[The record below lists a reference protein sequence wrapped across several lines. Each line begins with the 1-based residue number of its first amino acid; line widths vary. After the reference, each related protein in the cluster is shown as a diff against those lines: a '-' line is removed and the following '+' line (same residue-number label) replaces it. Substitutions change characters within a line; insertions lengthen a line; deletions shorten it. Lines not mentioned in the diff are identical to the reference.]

1 MPSIPKGQYGREDAG
16 SFREHLSAGNI
27 QQQTTAM
34 PYSICL
40 RGFEPTEETTIG
52 DAVRSSG
59 HRLVRTLDLAD
70 IVVAGPNAE
79 RKLYRTTSER
89 GLRLTTWEQLS
100 NELNG
105 EPLPSRRP
113 ETGKGILPLHEWT
126 EDGIRILD
134 QYLPIPGNAT
144 NHGIHAA
151 AGAFAHICFDQSF
164 AETLRAVC
172 IGVAHDLPV
181 ALEGETGTAKT
192 SAVQFLATLLGKTLI
207 RFNLNGQTDAG
218 ELVGRFVPAN
228 PLDGIGEAEL
238 LEQHP
243 DLSKVSREILERA
256 REQRRRLT
264 LVEQL
269 TMASRDGFPAT
280 NWRFREGALPQAMR
294 HGCWILLDELN
305 LAEPQVLERLN
316 PALENPRT
324 LVLTEGD
331 GTSFGPAGDVPVDPG
346 FRIFATLNPSEY
358 AGRNVLSP
366 AFRDRWSIWHHA
378 SSPSESDY
386 LAMIRLLV
394 LGEHPVVTV
403 QGQRYQAPHAAPLF
417 PAIGSMEGCECI
429 LRRMAVFHASLAKAA
444 CGTGGSAGLGR
455 NRRERYTFTRRT
467 LLSLLRMTEHLISSR
482 QQNPETAIREA
493 IGLFY
498 TSRIKDPSDRAAVE
512 SVLRASGFQP

>member
-1 MPSIPKGQYGREDAG
+1 
-16 SFREHLSAGNI
+16 
-27 QQQTTAM
+27 M

-40 RGFEPTEETTIG
+40 KGFEPTEETNIG
-52 DAVRSSG
+52 QAVRSSG

-100 NELNG
+100 AELIG
-105 EPLPSRRP
+105 DSDLFRQQDLAGPV
-113 ETGKGILPLHEWT
+113 LPLYELT
-126 EDGIRILD
+126 DEGIRILD
-134 QYLPIPGNAT
+134 QHLPRCRSEHVGDFQPAT
-144 NHGIHAA
+144 
-151 AGAFAHICFDQSF
+151 GAFSHICFDQSF

-192 SAVQFLATLLGKTLI
+192 SAVQFLAALLGKTVV

-218 ELVGRFVPAN
+218 ELVGRYVPAN
-228 PLDGIGEAEL
+228 PLDGITAEEI
-238 LEQHP
+238 LEQHA
-243 DLSKVSREILERA
+243 DLSEVSRQILERA
-256 REQRRRLT
+256 REQQRRLT
-264 LVEQL
+264 MIEQL
-269 TMASRDGFPAT
+269 TVAARDSFPAT

-294 HGCWILLDELN
+294 HGFWILFDEMN
-305 LAEPQVLERLN
+305 LAEPQILERLN

-331 GTSFGPAGDVPVDPG
+331 GTTFGPTADVPVHQG
-346 FRIFATLNPSEY
+346 FRLFATLNPAEY

-366 AFRDRWSIWHHA
+366 AFRDRWSLWHHSA
-378 SSPSESDY
+378 SPSESDY

-394 LGEHPVVTV
+394 LGQHPVVTI
-403 QGQRYQAPHAAPLF
+403 QGQRYRAADSAPLF
-417 PAIGSMEGCECI
+417 PAIGAIDGCESF
-429 LRRMAVFHASLAKAA
+429 LKRLAVFHASLAKAA
-444 CGTGGSAGLGR
+444 EGTGGSAGLGR

-467 LLSLLRMTEHLISSR
+467 LLSVMKMTDHLISSR
-482 QQNPETAIREA
+482 KQSPENAIREA
-493 IGLFY
+493 IGMFY
-498 TSRIKDPSDRAAVE
+498 TNRIKDPSDRAAVE